1 MFWRQIEEI
10 GVPQGERHSPCG
22 TLLRDICVDVYSDDW
37 YAPYV
42 SAAMNAGI
50 VFGNDNGEFMPAS
63 NITRQDMAVMIC
75 RAFNITYPGIT
86 EAVFDDMNLVSDYAK
101 ESVFCLYKNSVI
113 SGKGNGLFAPVDN
126 ATRAEAAQIIYNVI
140 ESAGI

>member
-1 MFWRQIEEI
+1 
-10 GVPQGERHSPCG
+10 
-22 TLLRDICVDVYSDDW
+22 
-37 YAPYV
+37 
-42 SAAMNAGI
+42 MNAGI